1 MPQINIIRV
10 LSWYLVGQAILV
22 VLQLTSASSPFPG
35 VLGLPT
41 PGRSLIDVA
50 DFNPFAGLVKAQEYV
65 AKQYQH
71 VTTVAPPTHPIPA
84 YPDKVFTYY
93 TCGTSNPYLI
103 VTVRDQQVPIVDPNT
118 RLNLSTRDFAINT
131 WAEIAYQDPT
141 VAKYTFRIAE
151 DLIYSVNNDT
161 FAVAAPFDVKGGRRQ
176 VSGVSSVGP
185 NSTATAGPDSSDGES
200 DTYNI
205 KFTFLANP
213 LAKEVPLK
221 PTEGV
226 TRLTGGQLG
235 DSQTIKYGT
244 EAFTELVARMYFNLV
259 TAALGNECSPGY
271 LELVPA
277 AQLMQTRLKKMLP
290 GTSIYHGMPLTEAF
304 VPDNNGSSLCIQEH
318 NTLYQGSDLLLLDK
332 LNASTTADCCHACR
346 TLIGQDPDPSCNA
359 WTFCLGS
366 AGCMDG
372 NITHQSVQDVRTCSL
387 YFDPGLLYNYPM
399 DRNNG
404 TLRGPNVKF
413 TSGRTVPV
421 LPENIMS
428 LLVPIEGTSEHQVD
442 KIETFSK
449 RTPTGSAGEAWDY
462 FRGALMSFQT

>member
-1 MPQINIIRV
+1 MMPTN
-10 LSWYLVGQAILV
+10 AN
-22 VLQLTSASSPFPG
+22 TPFPR

-41 PGRSLIDVA
+41 PGKSLIDVV

-71 VTTVAPPTHPIPA
+71 VTTIIPPRHPIPA
-84 YPDKVFTYY
+84 YPDNVFTYY

-103 VTVRDQQVPIVDPNT
+103 VTVRDQQVPIVDPNA
-118 RLNLSTRDFAINT
+118 RLNLSTRAFAINT

-141 VAKYTFRIAE
+141 VPKYTFRIAE
-151 DLIYSVNNDT
+151 DLIYDVNNDT
-161 FAVAAPFDVKGGRRQ
+161 FAVAAPFDVKGGRKQ
-176 VSGVSSVGP
+176 VSGISSVGP
-185 NSTATAGPDSSDGES
+185 NSTATPGPDSSDGDS

-213 LAKEVPLK
+213 PAKEVPLK

-226 TRLTGGQLG
+226 TRIAGGQLG
-235 DSQTIKYGT
+235 DSQTVKYGT

-271 LELVPA
+271 PELVPA

-290 GTSIYHGMPLTEAF
+290 GSSSYHGLPLTETF
-304 VPDNNGSSLCIQEH
+304 IPDNNGSLCIQEH
-318 NTLYQGSDLLLLDK
+318 NTLYRGSNLLLLERM
-332 LNASTTADCCHACR
+332 NASTTADCCHACR
-346 TLIGQDPDPSCNA
+346 KYIGQDPDPSCNA

-372 NITHQSVQDVRTCSL
+372 NATQQLQSVRTCSL
-387 YFDPGLLYNYPM
+387 FFDPGLLYNYPM
-399 DRNNG
+399 DSKNG
-404 TLRGPNVKF
+404 TLRGPEINF
-413 TSGRTVPV
+413 TSGRTAPV

-428 LLVPIEGTSEHQVD
+428 LLVPIEGTSDHQVD
-442 KIETFSK
+442 KIETFS
-449 RTPTGSAGEAWDY
+449 RTTPSPVAAVLDY
-462 FRGALMSFQT
+462 FRSALISFQT